1 MKGTFKMSKTDKP
14 HLLDPSK
21 AVNWNEI
28 EESIDLD
35 VWNRSTANFWLP
47 EKIALSNDVQGWEA
61 LSDAERLL
69 TMRVFTGLTLLDT
82 MQSNTGVVSMIED
95 SRTLHEESVLAYFAG
110 MEAIHAKSYSS
121 IFSTLSNSRDIAE
134 AFRWSEENEW
144 LQEKA
149 AIVLRHYKGD
159 DPMQKKIISVLL
171 ESFMFYSGFWLPFHF
186 SARGKLTNSA
196 DIIRLILRD
205 EVLHGYYIG
214 KKFQYSFAEL
224 DQERKDE
231 LHLYTIEILGE
242 LFENEVRYARSLYDD
257 LGWTE
262 QVIPWMKLNANRAL
276 TNLGFGA
283 MYPTEECNVSPEILA
298 NLDPGANE
306 THDFFSGSGSS
317 YVIGG
322 VEETQDS
329 DWD

>member
-1 MKGTFKMSKTDKP
+1 MTKP
-14 HLLDPSK
+14 LNPSL
-21 AVNWNEI
+21 AVNWNTVQEP
-28 EESIDLD
+28 IDLE

-47 EKIALSNDVQGWEA
+47 EKIAVSNDIPGWQAMSEE
-61 LSDAERLL
+61 ERLL

-121 IFSTLSNSRDIAE
+121 IFSTLATTKEIDL
-134 AFRWSEENEW
+134 AFKWSEENVW

-149 AIVLRHYKGD
+149 SIVLRHYKGD

-171 ESFMFYSGFWLPFHF
+171 ESFLFYSGFWLPFHF

-214 KKFQYSFAEL
+214 KKFQATYNESSAAR
-224 DQERKDE
+224 QDE
-231 LHLYTIEILGE
+231 LLDYTVDILVE
-242 LFENEVRYARSLYDD
+242 LFDNEVLYAKSLYGD
-257 LGWTE
+257 LGWIE
-262 QVIPWMKLNANRAL
+262 EVVPWMKVNANRAL
-276 TNLGFGA
+276 SNLGFA
-283 MYPTEECNVSPEILA
+283 PMFPKDECQVSAEIMA

-317 YVIGG
+317 YVIGA
-322 VEETQDS
+322 VEETTDD
-329 DWD
+329 DWG

>member
-1 MKGTFKMSKTDKP
+1 MTVTIKK
-14 HLLDPSK
+14 LLNPER
-21 AVNWNEI
+21 AVNWNDVKEP
-28 EESIDLD
+28 IDLE

-47 EKIALSNDVQGWEA
+47 EKVPVSNDIPSWEA
-61 LSDAERLL
+61 MTPEEQLL

-95 SRTLHEESVLAYFAG
+95 SRTKHEESVLAYFAG

-121 IFSTLSNSRDIAE
+121 IFSTLSNTKDIAL
-134 AFRWSEENEW
+134 AFEWSEQNEW

-149 AIVLRHYKGD
+149 AIVMRHYKGE

-171 ESFMFYSGFWLPFHF
+171 ESFLFYSGFWLPFHF

-214 KKFQYSFAEL
+214 QKFQYAYNDLPED
-224 DQERKDE
+224 DQEE
-231 LHLYTIEILGE
+231 LWMYALEVLGD
-242 LFENEVRYARSLYDD
+242 LFNNEVLYAGSLYDEI
-257 LGWTE
+257 GWTD

-276 TNLGFGA
+276 HNLGFA
-283 MYPTEECNVSPEILA
+283 PMFPEEECQVSAEILS
-298 NLDPGANE
+298 NLDPSANE
-306 THDFFSGSGSS
+306 NHDFFSGSGSS
-317 YVIGG
+317 YVIGAK
-322 VEETQDS
+322 EETTDE
-329 DWD
+329 DWDF